1 MSSTPKIGD
10 LLTGVGDAPL
20 GATYHPA
27 VVQEILKVAGRAVDL
42 PEADLQNLTA
52 NDLQAKL
59 SALPEAVRTAVN
71 EAVVDPLQLKD
82 QSELELTENL
92 ADVDPIGKTF
102 RPTIALLMALLLFAA
117 VVGYDVLLWI
127 VCFRDGRLPATEEM
141 LLPILAP
148 GVIVVTYF
156 GFMKRERT
164 ELMGLLINKTPIGG
178 MAMGAA
184 QRVIGAVTAAKK
196 Q

>member
-1 MSSTPKIGD
+1 M
-10 LLTGVGDAPL
+10 
-20 GATYHPA
+20 
-27 VVQEILKVAGRAVDL
+27 
-42 PEADLQNLTA
+42 
-52 NDLQAKL
+52 
-59 SALPEAVRTAVN
+59 
-71 EAVVDPLQLKD
+71 
-82 QSELELTENL
+82 
-92 ADVDPIGKTF
+92 
-102 RPTIALLMALLLFAA
+102 
-117 VVGYDVLLWI
+117 GYDVLLWI

-184 QRVIGAVTAAKK
+184 QRVLGAVAAAKK